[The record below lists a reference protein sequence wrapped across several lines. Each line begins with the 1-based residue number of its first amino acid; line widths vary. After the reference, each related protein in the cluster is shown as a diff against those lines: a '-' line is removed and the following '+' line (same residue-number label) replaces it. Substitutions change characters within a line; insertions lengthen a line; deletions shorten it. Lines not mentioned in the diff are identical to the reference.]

1 MVYLYFNYQFII
13 TNIYFV
19 YPPTNKT
26 LPRSNLVLMVKFL
39 TYFFTV
45 LTMLNITLPNGDIK
59 QIENGL
65 TIFDFAKTISSSL
78 AKSAICGKVNDE
90 LVDTSFVI
98 NSDCEVAIITN
109 KDDDALE
116 VLRHSTAHL
125 LAQATQEVFPGVQV
139 TIGPVIKDG
148 FYYDFAYKD
157 GFSEKDLA
165 IIEKKMNALIKKNL
179 KIERSTKT
187 RDEAVKFFKNI
198 GEDYKAEIIQSIPSD
213 QTLSLYS
220 QGGFTDLCR
229 GPHLP
234 STGKIKA
241 FKLTK
246 LAGAYWRGDSNN
258 EMLQRVYG
266 TAFFS
271 KEDLN
276 DYLEKIAEAEKRDH
290 RKIGKLQ
297 NLFHTQEEA
306 PGMVFWHENGWTLYQ
321 QVEQF
326 MRSVFRDNDYKE
338 VHTPQVIDKSLWE
351 KSGHW
356 DKFGDNMFT
365 TSSEN
370 REYAIKPMNCPAH
383 IQIYNQ
389 GLKSYRDLPLRM
401 AEFGSCHRNEPSGT
415 LHGIM
420 RVRNFTQDDGHIFC
434 SKKQMQD
441 EVSQFIDLTF
451 AVYKHFGFENV
462 AIKLS
467 TRPEK
472 RVGSDASWDEAE
484 QALAEALNN
493 KGIEFTL
500 QEGEGAFY
508 GPKIEFALKDCLDR
522 EWQCG
527 TLQVD
532 FSMPERLDATFVN
545 EDGDKETP
553 VMLHRAIVGSLERF
567 VGILIEHYAGNYPN
581 WLAPIQVGILNIS
594 KNQEEYCQKVDK
606 ELRGQGVRTT
616 LDLRNEKIGFKIREY
631 SMQRYP
637 YLIVIGDKEM
647 GAGQVAVRK
656 RGGENLGS
664 MSISEF
670 VGLIEVG

>member
-1 MVYLYFNYQFII
+1 MPI
-13 TNIYFV
+13 
-19 YPPTNKT
+19 
-26 LPRSNLVLMVKFL
+26 
-39 TYFFTV
+39 
-45 LTMLNITLPNGDIK
+45 ITLPNGDTR

-78 AKSAICGKVNDE
+78 AKSALCGKVNGE

-98 NSDCEVAIITN
+98 ENDCEVAIITN
-109 KDDDALE
+109 KDDEALE

-125 LAQATQEVFPGVQV
+125 LAQATQMVFPKAQV

-148 FYYDFAYKD
+148 FYYDFAND
-157 GFSEKDLA
+157 EAFSEKDLA
-165 IIEKKMNALIKKNL
+165 LIEKKMNALIKQNF

-187 RDEAVKFFKNI
+187 RDEAIEFFKSK
-198 GEDYKAEIIQSIPSD
+198 GEHYKAEIIESIPQD

-220 QGGFTDLCR
+220 QGDFTDLCR

-258 EMLQRVYG
+258 AMLQRVYG

-271 KEDLN
+271 KEDLA
-276 DYLEKIAEAEKRDH
+276 DYLHRIAEAEKRDH

-321 QVEQF
+321 IVEQY
-326 MRSVFRDNDYKE
+326 MRKIFRDNDYKE
-338 VHTPQVIDKSLWE
+338 VHTPQVIDRSLWE

-356 DKFGDNMFT
+356 EKFSDNMFT

-389 GLKSYRDLPLRM
+389 GLKSYRDLPLRL

-434 SKKQMQD
+434 TKNQVQD
-441 EVSQFIDLTF
+441 EVSKFIDLTF
-451 AVYKHFGFENV
+451 AVYKHFGFNDV
-462 AIKLS
+462 DIKLS

-472 RVGSDASWDEAE
+472 RVGSDESWDEAE
-484 QALAEALNN
+484 KALAEALNS
-493 KGIEFTL
+493 KGIKFEI

-508 GPKIEFALKDCLDR
+508 GPKIEFVLKDCLER

-532 FSMPERLDATFVN
+532 FSMPERLDAKYID
-545 EDGDKETP
+545 EDSEKQTP

-567 VGILIEHYAGNYPN
+567 VGIIIEHYAGAYPS
-581 WLAPIQVGILNIS
+581 WLAPIQVAILNIS
-594 KNQEEYCQKVDK
+594 QKQNDYCKKIEGELKNAGIRVISDI
-606 ELRGQGVRTT
+606 
-616 LDLRNEKIGFKIREY
+616 RNEKIGFKIREH

-637 YLIVIGDKEM
+637 FLIVVGDSEM
-647 GAGQVAVRK
+647 EAGKVSVRK
-656 RGGENLGS
+656 RGGEDLGQ
-664 MSISEF
+664 MSIAEF
-670 VGLIEVG
+670 VGICD